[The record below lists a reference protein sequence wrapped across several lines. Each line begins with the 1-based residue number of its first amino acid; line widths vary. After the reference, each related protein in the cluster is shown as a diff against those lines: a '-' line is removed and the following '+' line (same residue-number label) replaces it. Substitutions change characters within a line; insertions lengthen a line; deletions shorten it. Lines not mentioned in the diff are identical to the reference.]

1 MIKRKVLVIG
11 AGISGRAAITY
22 LEEKGFAVTVVDKK
36 SSAAVLADTTI
47 FSPFD
52 FDFVVV
58 SPGIPKSHPLYKTA
72 IEKGIEVVGEME
84 LALRELPNRMIGIT
98 GSNGKSTTVSTVAHI
113 LQECGYKAR
122 AVGNIGIPLLS
133 LVGEVDP
140 DEILVLE
147 ISSFQ
152 LETMYARKLEIGAIL
167 NITPNHLDWH
177 SDMEDYRRAKY
188 RIRELVKEGG
198 AFYDGL
204 LDNRAYVRK
213 ITVHF
218 GIREELFEKALHSFK
233 GLPHRMEYVCEIEGI
248 SCYND
253 SKATTPE
260 AVSYAVERLEKNIIL
275 IAGGKNKG
283 CSFSSWSD
291 SFRGKVKA
299 LILFGASKD
308 VIEREVKIEAP
319 VLVVNSLEEAVEK
332 GLQCASIG
340 DNLLLSPGCAS
351 YDMFEN
357 FEKRGEAY
365 KQLLCERKH
374 DKKRYDH
381 HCSSD

>member
-1 MIKRKVLVIG
+1 MMKKVLVIG
-11 AGISGRAAITY
+11 AGVSGKAAIVY
-22 LEEKGFAVTVVDKK
+22 LEKKGFHVTVVDKK
-36 SSAAVLADTTI
+36 SSDTVLPDTTI
-47 FSPFD
+47 FSPFN
-52 FDFVVV
+52 FDLVVV

-72 IEKGIEVVGEME
+72 LEKGVEVVGEME
-84 LALRELPNRMIGIT
+84 LALRELSNRMIGIT
-98 GSNGKSTTVSTVAHI
+98 GSNGKSTTVSIIAHI
-113 LQECGYKAR
+113 LQEGGYKAR

-133 LVGEVDP
+133 LVGELEP
-140 DEILVLE
+140 SEILVLE

-152 LETMYARKLEIGAIL
+152 LETMHTRKLEIGAIL

-188 RIRELVKEGG
+188 RIRDLVKEEG
-198 AFYDGL
+198 AFYDGF
-204 LDNRAYVRK
+204 LDNMVYVHK
-213 ITVHF
+213 IAAHF
-218 GIREELFEKALHSFK
+218 GIREALFEKALASFK
-233 GLPHRMEYVCEIEGI
+233 GLPHRIEYVCEVEGI

-283 CSFSSWSD
+283 CTFSSWTD
-291 SFRGKVKA
+291 SFRGKVKT

-308 VIEREVKIEAP
+308 VIQREVKIEAP

-381 HCSSD
+381 HCSPD